1 MLFITRLKQMGPYL
15 IVLAVAVALYVV
27 ANQIAYSQMPDQIG
41 PDEWPKIIL
50 TLLMLVCCFEI
61 GQQLLFAA
69 RNEQRRAAAPP
80 VIDPDEMLV
89 ETHANNTILVVAVI
103 VLTASYLY
111 LMPICGFFL
120 CTLFYLGIFMWLC
133 SVRQPLVLVS
143 VSAVLTVF
151 FTYTF
156 MKIIFVPL
164 PIGVPPFS
172 VVSLHVMA
180 LLGIR

>member
-1 MLFITRLKQMGPYL
+1 MTRFKQMGPYL
-15 IVLAVAVALYVV
+15 ILLAGAVILYVV
-27 ANQIAYSQMPDQIG
+27 ANQIEYSQIPDQIG

-61 GQQLLFAA
+61 GHQLLFASTTKKLLHA
-69 RNEQRRAAAPP
+69 VPP
-80 VIDPDEMLV
+80 VIDPDEILV
-89 ETHANNTILVVAVI
+89 EDHSNNTALVIAVI
-103 VLTASYLY
+103 VLTVSYLY

-133 SVRQPLVLVS
+133 SVRQPLILVILS
-143 VSAVLTVF
+143 TLLTVF

-164 PIGVPPFS
+164 PIGVEPFS
-172 VVSLHVMA
+172 VVSLNVMA